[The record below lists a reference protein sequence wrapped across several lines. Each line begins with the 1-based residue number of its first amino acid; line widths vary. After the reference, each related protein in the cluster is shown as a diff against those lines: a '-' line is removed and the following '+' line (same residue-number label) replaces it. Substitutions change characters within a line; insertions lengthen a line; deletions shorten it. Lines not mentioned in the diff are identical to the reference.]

1 MSFSF
6 QRDGTLKHLF
16 VLLFVASLWACGG
29 KKPEQSQTAVKEATI
44 SVATHIAKQN
54 LRQTLA
60 GTAYGN
66 CRKMKQALAADN
78 LAEIVGLALESLS
91 LLQAFVE
98 EAEQDSL
105 MALVAAAKNASADIM
120 QVLNV
125 LGESDREPLREAIA
139 LSELHLASLREL
151 AGMNRMWAD
160 SNPIGSTGRK
170 TMIP

>member
-1 MSFSF
+1 MLFSF
-6 QRDGTLKHLF
+6 QRDGTLKHLL
-16 VLLFVASLWACGG
+16 VLLLAALLCACGG
-29 KKPEQSQTAVKEATI
+29 QKPEQSQSAVKAKTA

-66 CRKMKQALAADN
+66 CMKMRQALVADS
-78 LAEIVGLALESLS
+78 LARIVRLAIESLS

-105 MALVAAAKNASADIM
+105 PALVAAAKNAFAGVM

-125 LGESDREPLREAIA
+125 IGKSDREALREAIA
-139 LSELHLASLREL
+139 LSEIRLASLREL
-151 AGMNRMWAD
+151 AGMRRV
-160 SNPIGSTGRK
+160 GG
-170 TMIP
+170 